1 MVIELAQSEQE
12 FEKKWLASL
21 NEKQREAVECLEGP
35 LLVLA
40 GAGTGKTRVLTVRL
54 MMLVVKGCAY
64 PSQIMAATFTNKAAR
79 EIIGRIES
87 LLGAETHRMALGTFH
102 SLSVKLL
109 RRYAET
115 IGMRRDFTIVDTDD
129 QRRLLKEVLQDLSLE
144 ADISAT
150 RRWVSMIQRWKDRA
164 LKPEAVSDEEAEGRA
179 REVYRL
185 YQRRLLATGACDF
198 GDLILHCVEI
208 FRNNADI
215 LRQCRE
221 QYRYLLFDEYQDTN
235 VAQYLWMRLLAEGH
249 KNICCVGDD
258 DQSIYGWRGAE
269 VGNIL
274 RFEKDFPQARVIRL
288 ERNYRSQP
296 HILQAAAGLIC
307 RNKQRMGKTLWTEEE
322 GFGAQEKISIR
333 GFYDGRSEARSIVE
347 EIEALHRRHSIGY
360 GQMAVLVRTGTQ
372 TRAFEE
378 AFLFED
384 IPYRVVGGA
393 RFYEREEIRDV
404 TAYLRATYQSADDLA
419 FRRIAN
425 KPARGLG
432 AITLRKV
439 AVFAQAQ
446 GMPMQEA
453 IDKLLEQGIV
463 KGRAAQTLSTL
474 CQQLRDWRK
483 ASAEM
488 PLRNLVERI
497 VAQSGYMQYW
507 RDKADEQTRLDN
519 IRELYSALE
528 EVESLESFL
537 EHVALVVDGEEEDGK
552 GRVSVMTMHAAKGLE
567 FDAVFLPGWE
577 EGLFPMQRS
586 LQEKG
591 EQALEEE
598 RRLAYVALT
607 RARKYVTIG
616 YAHVRHIFG
625 HMRTAEPS
633 RFLREIPREVVVH
646 DETFVYDSGD
656 ADEGWQNPKNSWQE
670 SKQDSWQESWTESP
684 TESWTDKS
692 PDSFT
697 PAPQA
702 RSDSSGV
709 AKGAG
714 SVLKIGDPCKHRQLG
729 EGRVVGYEK
738 NTLTI
743 AFPNKGVYRIDPDYV
758 VALD

>member
-1 MVIELAQSEQE
+1 MEIDQAQFEQQ
-12 FEKKWLASL
+12 WLASL
-21 NEKQREAVECLEGP
+21 NDKQREAVECLEGP

-40 GAGTGKTRVLTVRL
+40 GAGTGKTRVLTVRT
-54 MMLVVKGCAY
+54 MMLVVKRCAY
-64 PSQIMAATFTNKAAR
+64 PSQILAATFTNKASR
-79 EIIGRIES
+79 EIVGRIES

-109 RRYAET
+109 RRYAAT
-115 IGMRRDFTIVDTDD
+115 VGLRRDFTIVDTDD
-129 QRRLLKEVLQDLSLE
+129 QRRLLKEVLQDLSQE
-144 ADISAT
+144 SDPSAT
-150 RRWVSMIQRWKDRA
+150 RRWGWLIQRWKDRA
-164 LKPEAVSDEEAEGRA
+164 LQPAAVPDEEAEGRA
-179 REVYRL
+179 RDIYRL
-185 YQRRLLATGACDF
+185 YQQRLFAAGACDF
-198 GDLILHCVEI
+198 GDLILHCVEL

-235 VAQYLWMRLLAEGH
+235 IAQYLWMRLLAEGH

-296 HILQAAAGLIC
+296 HILHAAAGLIR
-307 RNKQRMGKTLWTEEE
+307 RNKQRMGKTLWTKQE
-322 GFGAQEKISIR
+322 GFGAQERISIR

-347 EIEALHRRHSIGY
+347 EIEALHRKHAIGY
-360 GQMAVLVRTGTQ
+360 GQIAVLVRTGTQ

-404 TAYLRATYQSADDLA
+404 TAYLRATHQSADNLA

-432 AITLRKV
+432 TITLQKL
-439 AVFAQAQ
+439 AKFAQAQ
-446 GMPMQEA
+446 GLPMQEA
-453 IDKLLEQGIV
+453 VAALLEQGIV
-463 KGRAAQTLSTL
+463 KGRAAHALGEL
-474 CQQLRDWRK
+474 CKKLQVWRK
-483 ASAEM
+483 QANEM
-488 PLRNLVERI
+488 PLRNLVELI
-497 VAQSGYMQYW
+497 VLQSNYAQHW

-537 EHVALVVDGEEEDGK
+537 EHVALVADGEEGDEI
-552 GRVSVMTMHAAKGLE
+552 GRVSIMTMHAAKGLE

-591 EQALEEE
+591 EKALEEE

-616 YAHVRHIFG
+616 YARVRHIFG

-633 RFLREIPREVVVH
+633 RFLKEIPKDVVAH
-646 DETFVYDSGD
+646 DETVVYDLD
-656 ADEGWQNPKNSWQE
+656 DTDEGWQARPDLSSSWE
-670 SKQDSWQESWTESP
+670 EEPSNAH
-684 TESWTDKS
+684 TDN
-692 PDSFT
+692 FM
-697 PAPQA
+697 PAKKAHSQ
-702 RSDSSGV
+702 SQGE
-709 AKGAG
+709 AKVWKTN
-714 SVLKIGDPCKHRQLG
+714 VLKIGDPCKHRQLG
-729 EGRVVGYEK
+729 EGRVVGCEK
-738 NTLTI
+738 NTLTV

>member
-1 MVIELAQSEQE
+1 MDTDRAQFEQE

-21 NEKQREAVECLEGP
+21 NDKQREAVECLEGP

-54 MMLVVKGCAY
+54 MMLVVKRLAY
-64 PSQIMAATFTNKAAR
+64 PSQILAATFTNKAAR
-79 EIIGRIES
+79 EIVGRIES

-102 SLSVKLL
+102 SISVKLL
-109 RRYAET
+109 RRYAQH
-115 IGMRRDFTIVDTDD
+115 IGLRRDFTIVDTDD

-144 ADISAT
+144 ADLGAT

-164 LKPEAVSDEEAEGRA
+164 LKPAAVAEEEAEGRA
-179 REVYRL
+179 REVYRI
-185 YQRRLLATGACDF
+185 YQQRLFSAGGCDF
-198 GDLILHCVEI
+198 GDLILHCVEL

-221 QYRYLLFDEYQDTN
+221 QYRYLLIDEYQDTN
-235 VAQYLWMRLLAEGH
+235 TAQYLWMRLLAEGH

-296 HILQAAAGLIC
+296 HILHAAAGLISQ
-307 RNKQRMGKTLWTEEE
+307 NKQRMGKTLWTEEE
-322 GFGAQEKISIR
+322 GLGAQERISIR

-347 EIEALHRRHSIGY
+347 EIEALHKRHAIEY

-372 TRAFEE
+372 MRAFEE

-404 TAYLRATYQSADDLA
+404 VAYLRATYQSADDLA

-425 KPARGLG
+425 KPSRGLG
-432 AITLRKV
+432 LITLRKV
-439 AVFAQAQ
+439 WAFAQAQ
-446 GMPMQEA
+446 GMAMQEA
-453 IDKLLEQGIV
+453 VVEAVEQGIV
-463 KGRAAQTLSTL
+463 KGRGAHALAL
-474 CQQLRDWRK
+474 LERQLQGWRK
-483 ASAEM
+483 QISDM
-488 PLRNLVERI
+488 PLRKLVEMI
-497 VAQSGYMQYW
+497 VAQSSYAQHW
-507 RDKADEQTRLDN
+507 RGKADEQTRLDN

-537 EHVALVVDGEEEDGK
+537 EHVALVADGEGEDGQ

-591 EQALEEE
+591 EKALEEE

-616 YAHVRHIFG
+616 YARVRHIYG
-625 HMRTAEPS
+625 QMRTAAPS
-633 RFLREIPREVVVH
+633 RFLKEIPREVVSH
-646 DETFVYDSGD
+646 CETVVYDTDD
-656 ADEGWQNPKNSWQE
+656 ADERWHAQIASSSWQTDDAFDTGAHLSSSVSSSIPSSISSSFAKKNSQN
-670 SKQDSWQESWTESP
+670 Q
-684 TESWTDKS
+684 
-692 PDSFT
+692 
-697 PAPQA
+697 
-702 RSDSSGV
+702 
-709 AKGAG
+709 G
-714 SVLKIGDPCKHRQLG
+714 SQKNVLKIGDPCKHRQLG
-729 EGRVVGYEK
+729 VGRVVGYEK
-738 NTLTI
+738 NTLTV
-743 AFPNKGVYRIDPDYV
+743 AFPNKGVFRIDPDYV
-758 VALD
+758 VAID

>member
-1 MVIELAQSEQE
+1 MESDRAQFEKE

-21 NEKQREAVECLEGP
+21 NDKQREAVECLEGP

-54 MMLVVKGCAY
+54 MMLVVKRCAY
-64 PSQIMAATFTNKAAR
+64 PSQILAATFTNKASR
-79 EIIGRIES
+79 EIVGRVES
-87 LLGAETHRMALGTFH
+87 LLGAETNRMALGTFH

-115 IGMRRDFTIVDTDD
+115 LGLRRDFTIVDTDD
-129 QRRLLKEVLQDLSLE
+129 QKRLLKEVLQDLSLE
-144 ADISAT
+144 FDPVAT
-150 RRWVSMIQRWKDRA
+150 RRWVGTIQRWKDRA
-164 LKPEAVSDEEAEGRA
+164 LLPDAVSAEEAEGRA

-185 YQRRLLATGACDF
+185 YQQRLLSAGACDF
-198 GDLILHCVEI
+198 GDLILHCVEL

-221 QYRYLLFDEYQDTN
+221 QYRYLLIDEYQDTN

-274 RFEKDFPQARVIRL
+274 RFEKDFAHARVIRL

-296 HILQAAAGLIC
+296 HILHAAAGLIR
-307 RNKQRMGKTLWTEEE
+307 RNRQRMGKTLWTEE
-322 GFGAQEKISIR
+322 GGYSAQEKISIR
-333 GFYDGRSEARSIVE
+333 GFYDGRSEARSITE
-347 EIEALHRRHSIGY
+347 EIESLHRRHAIDY
-360 GQMAVLVRTGTQ
+360 GQIAVLVRTGTQ

-404 TAYLRATYQSADDLA
+404 VAYLRATHQSADDLA

-425 KPARGLG
+425 KPARALG
-432 AITLRKV
+432 VVTLRKM
-439 AVFAQAQ
+439 AAFAQTQ
-446 GMPMQEA
+446 GLAMQEA
-453 IDKLLEQGIV
+453 VAEMLEQGIV
-463 KGRAAQTLSTL
+463 KGRAAQTLAL
-474 CQQLRDWRK
+474 LHRQLQGWRK
-483 ASAEM
+483 EAAAM

-497 VAQSGYMQYW
+497 VAQSGYAQHW
-507 RDKADEQTRLDN
+507 HGKADEQTRLDN

-616 YAHVRHIFG
+616 YARVRHIFG
-625 HMRTAEPS
+625 QMRTAEPS
-633 RFLREIPREVVVH
+633 RFLKEIPKDVVTH
-646 DETFVYDSGD
+646 DDTVVCDIAD
-656 ADEGWQNPKNSWQE
+656 ADDGWQNPHNMQS
-670 SKQDSWQESWTESP
+670 S
-684 TESWTDKS
+684 SWTDEPFETRAQTDTFAS
-692 PDSFT
+692 
-697 PAPQA
+697 
-702 RSDSSGV
+702 
-709 AKGAG
+709 AKKAHGASQG
-714 SVLKIGDPCKHRQLG
+714 LANTLKTNVLKIGDPCKHRQLG
-729 EGRVVGYEK
+729 EGRVVGCEK
-738 NTLTI
+738 NTLTV